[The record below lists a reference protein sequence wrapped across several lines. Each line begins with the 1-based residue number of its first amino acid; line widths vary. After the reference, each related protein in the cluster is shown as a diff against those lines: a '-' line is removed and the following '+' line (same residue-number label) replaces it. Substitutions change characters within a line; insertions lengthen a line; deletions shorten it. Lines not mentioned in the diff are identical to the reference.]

1 MKFSELSTDRAADV
15 LCEVSVYALN
25 ILTDDELRESLKAQ
39 IDAEKPQT
47 AGERYAIGAQKIGQ
61 WIPLILKKHREDAF
75 GILAV
80 VNGVSIDAI
89 RKQNV
94 LATMR
99 QIRDLTK
106 DKDLIDFFK
115 SCASEA
121 KA

>member
-25 ILTDDELRESLKAQ
+25 ILMDDELRESLKAQ

-80 VNGVSIDAI
+80 VNNVTVDAI
-89 RKQNV
+89 LEQNV
-94 LATMR
+94 LVTMR
-99 QIRDLTK
+99 QIRELAE
-106 DKDLIDFFK
+106 DKDLTDFFK
-115 SCASEA
+115 SCASEV

>member
-1 MKFSELSTDRAADV
+1 MKLSEFSTDKAADV
-15 LCEVSVYALN
+15 LCEISVYALN
-25 ILTDDELRESLKAQ
+25 IVSDEELRGSLKKLTG
-39 IDAEKPQT
+39 DEKPHT
-47 AGERYAIGAQKIGQ
+47 VGEMYAIGVQRIGQ

-75 GILAV
+75 GILAA
-80 VNGVSIDAI
+80 VNGATIDTI
-89 RKQNV
+89 REQNV

-99 QIRDLTK
+99 QIRELTK